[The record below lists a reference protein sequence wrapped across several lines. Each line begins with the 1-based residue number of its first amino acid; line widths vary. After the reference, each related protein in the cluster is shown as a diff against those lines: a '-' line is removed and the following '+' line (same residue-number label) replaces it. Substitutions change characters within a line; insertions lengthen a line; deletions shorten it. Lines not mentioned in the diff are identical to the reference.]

1 MAQFTDNCYN
11 YSIISA
17 ERIVNLKKEFV
28 MKKLFAIIIILVI
41 TIQLSACGLTAKEKQ
56 SGILKLNNYIDE
68 STTEIK
74 IDTDKVYFSNGSTLA
89 FQSKLSVD
97 DMRNSLAESNPDFT
111 FNVIDDKQILMMS
124 KANYPYTLF
133 SKNVIDGNNNSIDDI
148 YVVINESAAGNRN
161 NDKIC
166 LPYHL
171 TKNAFV
177 FSENDGQYSLNGNI
191 HDPYYNIVELQSS
204 PTIFTDIAA
213 FYQDC
218 GYDIEYEGGN
228 TTGGSISVFESHQ
241 SSLGSPRPL
250 YRILVMSDGNNRFA
264 MQFCEGTDIYELK
277 AGEAIGNY
285 VESLNKKDSDAF
297 IGCYENVES
306 ESVNSFIESVKS
318 CKETGSELFWRDQ
331 PREETI
337 IKVHRTLISED
348 GKQMGS
354 YGTGEVDYTDY
365 WLVKVIDGEAKI
377 ICQSE
382 NFADTVSELGVYKE
396 FKNHEKDD
404 LVN

>member
-1 MAQFTDNCYN
+1 
-11 YSIISA
+11 
-17 ERIVNLKKEFV
+17 
-28 MKKLFAIIIILVI
+28 MKKLFALVI
-41 TIQLSACGLTAKEKQ
+41 VIVFAIQLSACGVTTENKQ
-56 SGILKLNNYIDE
+56 SGTLHLQNTIDN

-74 IDTDKVYFSNGSTLA
+74 VDADQAYFTDGNVLAYHSN
-89 FQSKLSVD
+89 LSVEE
-97 DMRNSLAESNPDFT
+97 MKNSLAESNPDYT
-111 FNVIDDKQILMMS
+111 FNVIDDKQIQMMS

-133 SKNVIDGNNNSIDDI
+133 SKNVVDDNNNPIDDI
-148 YVVINESAAGNRN
+148 YVVVNESASGNRN
-161 NDKIC
+161 SDKIC

-171 TKNAFV
+171 TKNNFV
-177 FSENDGQYSLNGNI
+177 FSEDDGQYSLDGHI

-218 GYDIEYEGGN
+218 GYDIAYDGGN
-228 TTGGSISVFESHQ
+228 TTGGSIKVFESAQ
-241 SSLGSPRPL
+241 SALESPRPL
-250 YRILVMSDGNNRFA
+250 YRILVMSDGNDRFAMQFCDGADIYNRFA

-285 VESLNKKDSDAF
+285 VESLNKKESDAF

-331 PREETI
+331 SREETI

-354 YGTGEVDYTDY
+354 YGTGEVDCTDY

-382 NFADTVSELGVYKE
+382 NFADAVSELGVYKE
-396 FKNHEKDD
+396 FENHEENG

>member
-1 MAQFTDNCYN
+1 
-11 YSIISA
+11 
-17 ERIVNLKKEFV
+17 
-28 MKKLFAIIIILVI
+28 MKRLFAIIIILVI
-41 TIQLSACGLTAKEKQ
+41 TIQLSACGLTANEKQ
-56 SGILKLNNYIDE
+56 SGNLKLKNYIDE

-74 IDTDKVYFSNGSTLA
+74 IDADKAYFSNGSTLA

-133 SKNVIDGNNNSIDDI
+133 SKNVVDDNNNPIDDI
-148 YVVINESAAGNRN
+148 YVVVNESASGNRN
-161 NDKIC
+161 SDKIC

-241 SSLGSPRPL
+241 SPR
-250 YRILVMSDGNNRFA
+250 
-264 MQFCEGTDIYELK
+264 QLK

-306 ESVNSFIESVKS
+306 EFVNSFIESVKS
-318 CKETGSELFWRDQ
+318 CKETSSELFWRDQ
-331 PREETI
+331 SREETV

-354 YGTGEVDYTDY
+354 YGTGEVDCTDY
-365 WLVKVIDGEAKI
+365 WLVKLIDGEPKI
-377 ICQSE
+377 ICQYGY
-382 NFADTVSELGVYKE
+382 FGDTVSELGVYKE

>member
-28 MKKLFAIIIILVI
+28 MKRLFAIIIILVI

-74 IDTDKVYFSNGSTLA
+74 IDADKAYFSNGSTLA

-171 TKNAFV
+171 TKKAFV
-177 FSENDGQYSLNGNI
+177 FSEDDGQYSLNGNI

-228 TTGGSISVFESHQ
+228 TAGGSISVFESHQ

-318 CKETGSELFWRDQ
+318 CKETSSELFWRDQ
-331 PREETI
+331 SREETV

-354 YGTGEVDYTDY
+354 YGTGKVDCTDY
-365 WLVKVIDGEAKI
+365 WLVKVIDGEPKI
-377 ICQSE
+377 ICQYE

>member
-17 ERIVNLKKEFV
+17 EIIVNLKKEFV

-41 TIQLSACGLTAKEKQ
+41 TIQLSACGLTANEKQ
-56 SGILKLNNYIDE
+56 SGNLKLKNYIDE

-74 IDTDKVYFSNGSTLA
+74 IDADKAYFSNGSTLA

-148 YVVINESAAGNRN
+148 YVVINESVAGNRN
-161 NDKIC
+161 DDKIC

-318 CKETGSELFWRDQ
+318 CKETSIFSRVLFPEPDG
-331 PREETI
+331 PRITQI
-337 IKVHRTLISED
+337 LPCSNSSCAWSR
-348 GKQMGS
+348 
-354 YGTGEVDYTDY
+354 
-365 WLVKVIDGEAKI
+365 A
-377 ICQSE
+377 
-382 NFADTVSELGVYKE
+382 
-396 FKNHEKDD
+396 
-404 LVN
+404 

>member
-1 MAQFTDNCYN
+1 
-11 YSIISA
+11 
-17 ERIVNLKKEFV
+17 

-56 SGILKLNNYIDE
+56 SGILKLNNYIDD

-74 IDTDKVYFSNGSTLA
+74 IDADKTYFANGSTLA
-89 FQSKLSVD
+89 FQSKLPID

-228 TTGGSISVFESHQ
+228 TAGGSISVFESHQ

-285 VESLNKKDSDAF
+285 VESLNKKDLDAF

-382 NFADTVSELGVYKE
+382 NFADAVSELGVYKE
-396 FKNHEKDD
+396 FENHEENG

>member
-1 MAQFTDNCYN
+1 
-11 YSIISA
+11 
-17 ERIVNLKKEFV
+17 
-28 MKKLFAIIIILVI
+28 MKRLFAIIIILVI
-41 TIQLSACGLTAKEKQ
+41 TIQLSACGLTANEKQ
-56 SGILKLNNYIDE
+56 SGNLKLKNYIDE

-74 IDTDKVYFSNGSTLA
+74 IDADKAYFSNGSTLA

-148 YVVINESAAGNRN
+148 YVVINESVAGNRN
-161 NDKIC
+161 DDKIC

-204 PTIFTDIAA
+204 PTIFTDTAA

-241 SSLGSPRPL
+241 SPRPL

-318 CKETGSELFWRDQ
+318 CKETSIFSRVLFPEPDG
-331 PREETI
+331 PRITQI
-337 IKVHRTLISED
+337 LPCSNSSCAWSR
-348 GKQMGS
+348 
-354 YGTGEVDYTDY
+354 
-365 WLVKVIDGEAKI
+365 A
-377 ICQSE
+377 
-382 NFADTVSELGVYKE
+382 
-396 FKNHEKDD
+396 
-404 LVN
+404 

>member
-1 MAQFTDNCYN
+1 
-11 YSIISA
+11 
-17 ERIVNLKKEFV
+17 
-28 MKKLFAIIIILVI
+28 MKRLFAIIIILVI
-41 TIQLSACGLTAKEKQ
+41 TIQLSACGLTVEKKK
-56 SGILKLNNYIDE
+56 SGTLHLQNYIDD

-74 IDTDKVYFSNGSTLA
+74 IDADKTYFANGSTLA
-89 FQSKLSVD
+89 FQSKLPVD

-133 SKNVIDGNNNSIDDI
+133 SKNVVDGNNNSIDDI

-177 FSENDGQYSLNGNI
+177 FSENDGQYSLNGHI

-204 PTIFTDIAA
+204 PTIFTDTAA

-306 ESVNSFIESVKS
+306 EFVNSFIESVKS
-318 CKETGSELFWRDQ
+318 CKETSSELFWRDQ
-331 PREETI
+331 SREETV

-354 YGTGEVDYTDY
+354 YGTGEVDCTDY
-365 WLVKVIDGEAKI
+365 WLVKLIDGEPKI
-377 ICQSE
+377 ICQYGY
-382 NFADTVSELGVYKE
+382 FGDTVSELGVYKE

>member
-1 MAQFTDNCYN
+1 
-11 YSIISA
+11 
-17 ERIVNLKKEFV
+17 
-28 MKKLFAIIIILVI
+28 MKNF
-41 TIQLSACGLTAKEKQ
+41 
-56 SGILKLNNYIDE
+56 
-68 STTEIK
+68 
-74 IDTDKVYFSNGSTLA
+74 
-89 FQSKLSVD
+89 
-97 DMRNSLAESNPDFT
+97 LAESNPEYT
-111 FNVIDDKQILMMS
+111 FNVIDDKQIQMMS

-133 SKNVIDGNNNSIDDI
+133 SKNVVDDNNNPIDDI
-148 YVVINESAAGNRN
+148 YVVVNESASGNRN
-161 NDKIC
+161 SDKIC

-171 TKNAFV
+171 TKNDFV
-177 FSENDGQYSLNGNI
+177 FSEKDGQYSLNGHI

-228 TTGGSISVFESHQ
+228 TA
-241 SSLGSPRPL
+241 
-250 YRILVMSDGNNRFA
+250 DRFA

-285 VESLNKKDSDAF
+285 VESLNKKDLDAF

-331 PREETI
+331 SREETI

-354 YGTGEVDYTDY
+354 YGTGEVDCTDY
-365 WLVKVIDGEAKI
+365 WLVKLIGGEPKI
-377 ICQSE
+377 ICQYGY
-382 NFADTVSELGVYKE
+382 FGDTVSELGVYKE

>member
-1 MAQFTDNCYN
+1 
-11 YSIISA
+11 
-17 ERIVNLKKEFV
+17 
-28 MKKLFAIIIILVI
+28 MKRLFAIIIILVI
-41 TIQLSACGLTAKEKQ
+41 TIQLSACGLTANEKQ
-56 SGILKLNNYIDE
+56 SGNLKLKNYIDE

-74 IDTDKVYFSNGSTLA
+74 IDADKAYFSNGSTLA

-161 NDKIC
+161 SDKIC

-171 TKNAFV
+171 TKNDFV
-177 FSENDGQYSLNGNI
+177 FSEKDGQYSLNGHI

-228 TTGGSISVFESHQ
+228 TAGGSISVFESHQ
-241 SSLGSPRPL
+241 SSLESPRPL

-285 VESLNKKDSDAF
+285 VE
-297 IGCYENVES
+297 
-306 ESVNSFIESVKS
+306 
-318 CKETGSELFWRDQ
+318 
-331 PREETI
+331 
-337 IKVHRTLISED
+337 
-348 GKQMGS
+348 
-354 YGTGEVDYTDY
+354 
-365 WLVKVIDGEAKI
+365 
-377 ICQSE
+377 
-382 NFADTVSELGVYKE
+382 
-396 FKNHEKDD
+396 
-404 LVN
+404 

>member
-1 MAQFTDNCYN
+1 MDNLAGNCYN
-11 YSIISA
+11 SSIA
-17 ERIVNLKKEFV
+17 DKQHLVNLKKELV
-28 MKKLFAIIIILVI
+28 MKKLFALVI
-41 TIQLSACGLTAKEKQ
+41 VIVFAIQLSACGVTTENKQ
-56 SGILKLNNYIDE
+56 SGILHLQNTIDN

-74 IDTDKVYFSNGSTLA
+74 VDAEQAYFADGNVLAYHSN
-89 FQSKLSVD
+89 LSVEE
-97 DMRNSLAESNPDFT
+97 MKNSLAESNPDYT
-111 FNVIDDKQILMMS
+111 FNVIDDKQIQMMS

-133 SKNVIDGNNNSIDDI
+133 SKNVVDDNNNPIDDI
-148 YVVINESAAGNRN
+148 YVVVNESASGNRN
-161 NDKIC
+161 SDKIC

-171 TKNAFV
+171 TKNNFV
-177 FSENDGQYSLNGNI
+177 FSEDDGQYSLDGHI

-218 GYDIEYEGGN
+218 GYDIAYDGGN
-228 TTGGSISVFESHQ
+228 TTGGSIKVFESAQ
-241 SSLGSPRPL
+241 SALESPRPL
-250 YRILVMSDGNNRFA
+250 YRILVMSDGNDRFA
-264 MQFCEGTDIYELK
+264 MQFCDGADIYELK
-277 AGEAIGNY
+277 AGEAVGNY
-285 VESLNKKDSDAF
+285 VESLNKKDLDAF

-331 PREETI
+331 SREETI

-354 YGTGEVDYTDY
+354 YGTGEVDCTDY

-382 NFADTVSELGVYKE
+382 NFADAVSELGVYKE
-396 FKNHEKDD
+396 FENHEENG

>member
-28 MKKLFAIIIILVI
+28 MKRLFAIIIILVI
-41 TIQLSACGLTAKEKQ
+41 TIQLSACGLTANEKQ
-56 SGILKLNNYIDE
+56 SGNLKLKNYIDD

-74 IDTDKVYFSNGSTLA
+74 VDADKTYLSNGSTLA

-133 SKNVIDGNNNSIDDI
+133 SKNVVDGNNNAIDDI

-161 NDKIC
+161 SDKIC

-171 TKNAFV
+171 TKNDFV
-177 FSENDGQYSLNGNI
+177 FSEKDGQYSLNGHI
-191 HDPYYNIVELQSS
+191 HDPD
-204 PTIFTDIAA
+204 TAA

-228 TTGGSISVFESHQ
+228 TAGGSISVFESHQ

-318 CKETGSELFWRDQ
+318 CKETSSELFWRDQ
-331 PREETI
+331 SREETV

-354 YGTGEVDYTDY
+354 YGTGEVDCTDY
-365 WLVKVIDGEAKI
+365 WLIKLIDGEPKI
-377 ICQSE
+377 ICQYE

-396 FKNHEKDD
+396 FENHEENG

>member
-1 MAQFTDNCYN
+1 
-11 YSIISA
+11 
-17 ERIVNLKKEFV
+17 
-28 MKKLFAIIIILVI
+28 MKRLLSVLVI
-41 TIQLSACGLTAKEKQ
+41 IVLIVQLTACGTNIETRNEGVLH
-56 SGILKLNNYIDE
+56 LRNYIDD
-68 STTEIK
+68 STTEIRVSA
-74 IDTDKVYFSNGSTLA
+74 DKVYVVDDFTLA
-89 FQSKLSVD
+89 FQSNLSVE
-97 DMRNSLAESNPDFT
+97 DMKISLSECNPDYAFR
-111 FNVIDDKQILMMS
+111 VIDNKQIQMMS

-218 GYDIEYEGGN
+218 GFDIEYEGGN

-285 VESLNKKDSDAF
+285 VESLNRKDSDAF

-318 CKETGSELFWRDQ
+318 CKETSSELFWRDQ
-331 PREETI
+331 SREETV

-354 YGTGEVDYTDY
+354 YGTGEVDCTDY
-365 WLVKVIDGEAKI
+365 WLVKIIDGEPKI
-377 ICQSE
+377 ICQYGS
-382 NFADTVSELGVYKE
+382 FIDTVSELTVYKE
-396 FKNHEKDD
+396 FEKNET
-404 LVN
+404 

>member
-1 MAQFTDNCYN
+1 
-11 YSIISA
+11 
-17 ERIVNLKKEFV
+17 

-56 SGILKLNNYIDE
+56 SGILKLNNYIDD

-74 IDTDKVYFSNGSTLA
+74 IDADKTYFANGSTLA
-89 FQSKLSVD
+89 FQSELPID

-111 FNVIDDKQILMMS
+111 FNVIDDKQILMVS

-133 SKNVIDGNNNSIDDI
+133 SKNVVDENNNSIDDI

-177 FSENDGQYSLNGNI
+177 FSENDGQYSLNGHI

-228 TTGGSISVFESHQ
+228 TAGGSISVFESHQ

-297 IGCYENVES
+297 IGCYEKVES

-382 NFADTVSELGVYKE
+382 NFADAVSELGVYKE
-396 FKNHEKDD
+396 FENHEENG